1 MQERPSIQQLE
12 NFIIYGKVRN
22 FATAAHRA
30 NITQSAFSFQMKKL
44 EEMLN
49 IQLITR
55 SNRGSDLTREGEFFL
70 QKIIP
75 IIDELDEAI
84 DELQKFAG
92 KAVYI
97 NIGALMS
104 MGDILMNRHIS
115 YFKQHNDNNICFN
128 VYNLEAKS
136 MLKKLDS
143 GQIDIASTFLLPQM
157 HVDGCEKKL
166 FCKDEFVYYAP
177 CLDFTQDKITADII
191 QRYPLVTHS
200 PDYFM
205 TNALE
210 DYFVK
215 LKIHPHIDARLSTP
229 YAIIHYCKH
238 NKVATLI
245 SKRLLQELGITN
257 DYYELLEPLNFSS
270 YLLYKHENPKI
281 KSMEIFVDYILDLY
295 PVSYTHLTLP
305 TT

>member
-136 MLKKLDS
+136 MLKK
-143 GQIDIASTFLLPQM
+143 IDIASTFLLPQM
-157 HVDGCEKKL
+157 HADGCEKKL

-177 CLDFTQDKITADII
+177 CLDLTQDKITADII

-205 TNALE
+205 TNSLE

-295 PVSYTHLTLP
+295 QQNR
-305 TT
+305 

>member
-84 DELQKFAG
+84 DELQKFVG

-177 CLDFTQDKITADII
+177 CLDFTQDKITAD
-191 QRYPLVTHS
+191 YT
-200 PDYFM
+200 
-205 TNALE
+205 
-210 DYFVK
+210 
-215 LKIHPHIDARLSTP
+215 KISISYTFARLFYDKCLRGLFCQIKNTST
-229 YAIIHYCKH
+229 Y
-238 NKVATLI
+238 
-245 SKRLLQELGITN
+245 
-257 DYYELLEPLNFSS
+257 
-270 YLLYKHENPKI
+270 
-281 KSMEIFVDYILDLY
+281 
-295 PVSYTHLTLP
+295 
-305 TT
+305 

>member
-1 MQERPSIQQLE
+1 MIELPSIQQLE

-104 MGDILMNRHIS
+104 MGEILMNRHIS

-295 PVSYTHLTLP
+295 QQNR
-305 TT
+305 

>member
-115 YFKQHNDNNICFN
+115 YFKQHNNNNICFN

-257 DYYELLEPLNFSS
+257 DY
-270 YLLYKHENPKI
+270 
-281 KSMEIFVDYILDLY
+281 
-295 PVSYTHLTLP
+295 
-305 TT
+305 

>member
-84 DELQKFAG
+84 DELQKFTG
-92 KAVYI
+92 RAVYI

-104 MGDILMNRHIS
+104 LGDILMNRHIS

-128 VYNLEAKS
+128 IYNLEAKS
-136 MLKKLDS
+136 MLKKLEN

-157 HVDGCEKKL
+157 HVDGCEKRL
-166 FCKDEFVYYAP
+166 FCRDEFVYYAP
-177 CLDFTQDKITADII
+177 CLNISEAKITANII
-191 QRYPLVTHS
+191 QENSFVTHS

-210 DYFVK
+210 NYFVELDIK
-215 LKIHPHIDARLSTP
+215 PHIEARLSTP
-229 YAIIHYCKH
+229 YAIVHYCDH
-238 NKVATLI
+238 NKVGTLI
-245 SKRLLQELGITN
+245 SKRLLQELGIKKG
-257 DYYELLEPLNFSS
+257 YYELLEPLNFDS

-281 KSMEIFVDYILDLY
+281 KSIEIFVDYILDLY
-295 PVSYTHLTLP
+295 QENR
-305 TT
+305 